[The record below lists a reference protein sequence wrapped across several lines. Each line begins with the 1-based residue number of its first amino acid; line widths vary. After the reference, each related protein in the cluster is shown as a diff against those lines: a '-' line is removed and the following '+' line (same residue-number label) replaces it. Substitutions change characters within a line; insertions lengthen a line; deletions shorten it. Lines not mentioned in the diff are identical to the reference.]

1 MIIDNPNLFIA
12 KIALIQDHKKY
23 GLTLN
28 IQLSYTKDTY
38 NTYSSWNYMSI
49 FFFNYMHQPI
59 NHAQIQRAFL
69 VVLGIP
75 LFGLPDFGLVE
86 GLLK

>member
-1 MIIDNPNLFIA
+1 MKL
-12 KIALIQDHKKY
+12 HVH
-23 GLTLN
+23 
-28 IQLSYTKDTY
+28 
-38 NTYSSWNYMSI
+38 
-49 FFFNYMHQPI
+49 FFFYYMHQPI
-59 NHAQIQRAFL
+59 NHAQIQSAFL

>member
-1 MIIDNPNLFIA
+1 
-12 KIALIQDHKKY
+12 
-23 GLTLN
+23 
-28 IQLSYTKDTY
+28 
-38 NTYSSWNYMSI
+38 MSI
-49 FFFNYMHQPI
+49 FFFYYMHQPI
-59 NHAQIQRAFL
+59 NHEQIQRAFL

>member
-12 KIALIQDHKKY
+12 KNCFNSGPQKVWSHTKYSAILHKRYIQYLQFMKLHVH
-23 GLTLN
+23 
-28 IQLSYTKDTY
+28 
-38 NTYSSWNYMSI
+38 
-49 FFFNYMHQPI
+49 FFFYYMHQPI
-59 NHAQIQRAFL
+59 NHAQIQRTFL

-86 GLLK
+86 GL

>member
-38 NTYSSWNYMSI
+38 NTYSSLNYMSI
-49 FFFNYMHQPI
+49 FFSIICINQLIMHKFKEPSW
-59 NHAQIQRAFL
+59 
-69 VVLGIP
+69 
-75 LFGLPDFGLVE
+75 
-86 GLLK
+86 

>member
-28 IQLSYTKDTY
+28 IQLSYTKD
-38 NTYSSWNYMSI
+38 NTI
-49 FFFNYMHQPI
+49 LTVHEITCPFFF
-59 NHAQIQRAFL
+59 
-69 VVLGIP
+69 
-75 LFGLPDFGLVE
+75 
-86 GLLK
+86 LLYASTN

>member
-1 MIIDNPNLFIA
+1 MIIDNPDLFIA

-38 NTYSSWNYMSI
+38 NTYSS
-49 FFFNYMHQPI
+49 
-59 NHAQIQRAFL
+59 
-69 VVLGIP
+69 
-75 LFGLPDFGLVE
+75 
-86 GLLK
+86 